1 MNAAESLAAFPL
13 FAGLSDPQR
22 ALVGETARDVEFGAG
37 TRLFEEGQPAYG
49 CWLIRSGRVALEMSV
64 PGRGQVVVQTLGP
77 GEILGWSWLVSPRLW
92 HLTATAMDDA
102 TAIELDTERLRV
114 LAEKDPALGYPLA
127 LGLFEV
133 LLMRLQSTRARL
145 LDLYGSP
152 RER

>member
-1 MNAAESLAAFPL
+1 MTGTEPLTDFAL
-13 FAGLSDPQR
+13 FAGLSDAQR
-22 ALVGETARDVEFGAG
+22 ALVAQAARDVEFPAG

-49 CWLIRSGRVALEMSV
+49 CWLIRSGRVSLATSV

-92 HLTATAMDDA
+92 HLTATAVDET

-114 LAEKDPALGYPLA
+114 LAEEDPALGYPLA